1 MGDCF
6 LTLFYRNRRSYIDC
20 ISYRCQANGFSGFAK
35 YAADCVR
42 IKRRTGING
51 SMENVWTA
59 DSQAKSVIRVMMY
72 DYR

>member
-1 MGDCF
+1 M
-6 LTLFYRNRRSYIDC
+6 TVSHTVVR
-20 ISYRCQANGFSGFAK
+20 QMVFSGFAK

-59 DSQAKSVIRVMMY
+59 DSQAKSVIRVVMY

>member
-51 SMENVWTA
+51 SMEKYGRLTVRRNP
-59 DSQAKSVIRVMMY
+59 SSEL
-72 DYR
+72 

>member
-1 MGDCF
+1 MV
-6 LTLFYRNRRSYIDC
+6 
-20 ISYRCQANGFSGFAK
+20 FSGFAK

-59 DSQAKSVIRVMMY
+59 DSQAKSVIRVVMY